1 MPTNRSYL
9 ITIPGYSIS
18 IEEYGDPEGLPVVA
32 LHGWLDNSASFFKL
46 AEYLKGIR
54 LISLDLVGHG
64 HSSFRPKGMPYHIW
78 DNVTDL
84 DAIISALDLKSV
96 YLVGHSMGAS
106 IAALF
111 SGAFPEKV
119 NNLMCIEGLAPLH
132 YEVNQLP
139 NDLAK
144 AISKRNKLAS
154 KTLRPYVQVNDAIS
168 ARMNGRWPVGRK
180 AAEVLLKKGLVET
193 EGGYCWSHDPGLLL
207 PSLVRFSP
215 EQIKSFLRAIRAE
228 TTVIKGEDGA
238 SFLIDGWINELQQPE
253 LFEFEGGHHLHM
265 ETSAAQEIAKI
276 INGWVK

>member
-1 MPTNRSYL
+1 MPTNHSYL

-32 LHGWLDNSASFFKL
+32 LHGWLDNSASFFKV
-46 AEYLKGIR
+46 AEFLKGIR

-64 HSSFRPKGMPYHIW
+64 HSSFRSKGMPYHIW

-84 DAIISALDLKSV
+84 DAIISALGLKNV
-96 YLVGHSMGAS
+96 NLVGHSMGAS

-111 SGAFPEKV
+111 SGTFPEKV

-132 YEVNQLP
+132 YDVNQLP

-168 ARMNGRWPVGRK
+168 ARMNGRWPVGRE
-180 AAEVLLKKGLVET
+180 AAEALLQKGLVET
-193 EGGYCWSHDPGLLL
+193 EGGYCWSHDPVLLL

-215 EQIKSFLRAIRAE
+215 EQIKSFLRAITAE
-228 TTVIKGEDGA
+228 TTVIKGESGA
-238 SFLIDGWINELQQPE
+238 SFLIDGWINELQQSK
-253 LFEFEGGHHLHM
+253 LVEFEGGHHLHM
-265 ETSAAQEIAKI
+265 ETSAAQEIANI
-276 INGWVK
+276 INGWLK